1 VDRQI
6 GKNTSTDKRRN
17 LADIPLRASDNRIR
31 DPKYLRQMA
40 KAADSLVLGEELRHR
55 DGHDVMHNVV
65 NADAGRCTGA
75 RPASSGISTSPVAA
89 QNEQP
94 VSAAEGS
101 LSGLQ
106 LNERPY
112 GRWSVRHADLVGFFR
127 PCSLRKELARIDLK
141 KHGHPLAE
149 VK

>member
-1 VDRQI
+1 
-6 GKNTSTDKRRN
+6 
-17 LADIPLRASDNRIR
+17 
-31 DPKYLRQMA
+31 M
-40 KAADSLVLGEELRHR
+40 HR
-55 DGHDVMHNVV
+55 VV
-65 NADAGRCTGA
+65 NADAGRAPEPGQLLQE
-75 RPASSGISTSPVAA
+75 SSTSPVAA

-106 LNERPY
+106 LNEGPY

-141 KHGHPLAE
+141 KLLVGSQ
-149 VK
+149 